1 MGGLNEGTPPSPAPE
16 YPPENTFDPAVF
28 ANVIGTELKKIG
40 TPAFND
46 ESLSTAIAEGLMKVL
61 AFTWK
66 WSPMGISTGA
76 PLMDDPQAFYV
87 KILKVIGE
95 VVVRM
100 VVEGGKPL
108 MDILGGLTSFYT
120 GEIVSELAPVTRSD
134 AAGAPTGLSGG
145 AQALFDGVMSPL
157 MGLTAAR
164 NPAESG
170 AGMANAQY
178 TLGGIIGIHLHTWM
192 VNILSNITGIGVL
205 KFINSFD
212 ECITG
217 SLNARALGRGAM
229 KPYLEKFIATPLTN
243 DLNVAMPL
251 AIGSAS
257 QLIKRYLRG
266 NITAEDLKAAL
277 RKQGYDDEVVADQ
290 LLDAAKLLS
299 VSQVVYLVKTGQWTV
314 ENAYTALQQ
323 AGYPLALAVAAYEIE
338 SNSRV
343 DSQHDALADDLLT
356 LYKDHRLDR
365 EAFVSALQS
374 AGFTDA
380 EIQAYSLR
388 GAYAQE
394 IPKRLTYTQVK
405 SLYAESLVDL
415 NYVTDFLTAEG
426 YSNTDADLLV
436 LHEFT
441 KKEERDRAI
450 KLLASIRRAQLEAGL
465 KDQAAADAARKAAL
479 ALLSP

>member
-1 MGGLNEGTPPSPAPE
+1 MGGFNEGTPPAAAPE
-16 YPPENTFDPAVF
+16 YPPENNIDIASSLRMGAQEAIRLGLLKPEGSLKTAHEPGWLEKELIASIKDGGDMLGLAFGAVAEGAEPILAALLKAILAAMEPAV
-28 ANVIGTELKKIG
+28 N
-40 TPAFND
+40 
-46 ESLSTAIAEGLMKVL
+46 
-61 AFTWK
+61 
-66 WSPMGISTGA
+66 
-76 PLMDDPQAFYV
+76 
-87 KILKVIGE
+87 
-95 VVVRM
+95 
-100 VVEGGKPL
+100 
-108 MDILGGLTSFYT
+108 LGGDLAHVFVGSLVDHLTGRTTVTSSSMEP
-120 GEIVSELAPVTRSD
+120 GEQ
-134 AAGAPTGLSGG
+134 GAVKGM
-145 AQALFDGVMSPL
+145 FDGIMSPL
-157 MGLTAAR
+157 MGLTAAAD
-164 NPAESG
+164 PSQPHSG
-170 AGMANAQY
+170 EQNAQY
-178 TLGGIIGIHLHTWM
+178 TLGALVAVQLHTWII
-192 VNILSNITGIGVL
+192 NIVSNLTGIGVL

-266 NITAEDLKAAL
+266 NITADDLKAAL

-290 LLDAAKLLS
+290 LLDAAKLLT
-299 VSQVVYLVKTGQWTV
+299 VSQVVYLVKMGQWTV

-356 LYKDHRLDR
+356 LYKDHRMDR
-365 EAFVSALQS
+365 EAFVAALQS

-380 EIQAYSLR
+380 EVQAYSLR

-441 KKEERDRAI
+441 KKEERDQAV

-465 KDQAAADAARKAAL
+465 KDQVAADAARKAAL
-479 ALLSP
+479 ALLTP